1 MVGQNVAQVLQGRSL
16 GVRDWGEEILLG
28 YVSSSFTLKKLI
40 LKKNS
45 RGGLQFHRKK
55 NEMAYLI
62 SGVLKVRFETEEGG
76 LAETFVTAGQAIH
89 FPVGCVHQ
97 EIAVTDCEI
106 IEVSTPFLNDRVR
119 VEAEFGEEA
128 DFGLPSTSAE
138 EIEEL

>member
-62 SGVLKVRFETEEGG
+62 SGVLKVRFETDEGE